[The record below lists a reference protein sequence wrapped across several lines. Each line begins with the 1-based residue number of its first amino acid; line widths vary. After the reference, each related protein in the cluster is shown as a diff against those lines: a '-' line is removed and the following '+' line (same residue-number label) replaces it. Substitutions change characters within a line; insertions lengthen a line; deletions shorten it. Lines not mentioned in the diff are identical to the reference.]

1 MGWSLC
7 QGGNGGSG
15 GGVPVFSK
23 TIIALNPS
31 ANSSFTFDYDYHG
44 YDFVRFKVLN
54 SDTSN
59 ISYYVTTPSTIDAA
73 FSKASRFTL
82 NEFQSNQYCTYSQNS
97 SLTWTLTNS
106 RGCKIVEVVGFTC
119 LNATVTETVIY
130 SASTLSSSEVTIT
143 TQDDLTDYDVILFCA
158 NSSDPTEILPCA
170 HFASYI
176 EFSGFMSFNFYNG
189 FKNVQI
195 SEHGI
200 SSARYFYV
208 SGIKFT

>member
-1 MGWSLC
+1 MGWVQC
-7 QGGNGGSG
+7 IGQNGGSG
-15 GGVPVFSK
+15 GDAPVFSE
-23 TIIALNPS
+23 TIIASNPS
-31 ANSSFTFDYDYHG
+31 ANASFTFDDDYHD

-82 NEFQSNQYCTYSQNS
+82 NEYQSNLYCTYSQN

-106 RGCKIVEVVGFTC
+106 RSCKIVEVVGFTC
-119 LNATVTETVIY
+119 LNATVNETVIY
-130 SASTLSSSEVTIT
+130 AAPSLSSSEVSIT
-143 TQDDLTDYDVILFCA
+143 TQDDLTDYDLILFCA

-176 EFSGFMSFNFYNG
+176 DFSGFMTFNFYRG
-189 FKNVQI
+189 VKQIQI
-195 SEHGI
+195 SEHEI

-208 SGIKFT
+208 IGIKFT